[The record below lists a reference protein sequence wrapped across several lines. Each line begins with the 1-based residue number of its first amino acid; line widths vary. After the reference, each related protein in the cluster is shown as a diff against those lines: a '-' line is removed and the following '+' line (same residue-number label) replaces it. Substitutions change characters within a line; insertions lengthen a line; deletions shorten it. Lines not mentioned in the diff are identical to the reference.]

1 MLVVLFVAV
10 FQQVASGFVA
20 VSSSTALVPPLS
32 AKGFAAPKKVRPKSE
47 KKIEKER
54 AAQAYDDAK
63 AKGIPEY
70 RVFVKDEKTSWLPV
84 GKVTVP
90 RTEPVEQAIFG
101 NGEAL
106 ERAARGAYR
115 QLGDDLEYGYNLAVF
130 PDDPVRAADP
140 QKVNANS
147 NNPLTKWIK
156 DLTSPINAAK

>member
-1 MLVVLFVAV
+1 MLVVLFASLL
-10 FQQVASGFVA
+10 QITSGFVA
-20 VSSSTALVPPLS
+20 VTPSTTLVSPLS
-32 AKGFAAPKKVRPKSE
+32 AKGFAAPKKARTKSA

-54 AAQAYDDAK
+54 AAVAYDEAK

-70 RVFVKDEKTSWLPV
+70 RVYVKDEKTSWLPI

-106 ERAARGAYR
+106 ESAARGSYA
-115 QLGDDLEYGYNLAVF
+115 QLGEDLEYGYNLAVF
-130 PDDPVRAADP
+130 PDDPVRLADP
-140 QKVNANS
+140 QKVIANN

-156 DLTSPINAAK
+156 DLTSPINAK